1 MSDYQVIVI
10 GSGPAGT
17 AAAGQAA
24 KLGLKTAV
32 IESNRAGGTCLNR
45 GCVPSKNLLHAS
57 GLVADFEREKSHGI
71 IEGSA
76 GVNLPAL
83 FAYKDEV
90 CSKLSGQVEASFKTA
105 HIDLIRGKATLLAG
119 GRVRVEG
126 NILTA
131 DSIILATGS
140 VPAMPPIP
148 GLDLP
153 DVLMSDEV
161 LAGADHLYRSLVII
175 GGGVIGIEFATF
187 YSDLGVN
194 VTIIEGMD
202 RILPAVDKEISQNL
216 TRILKKRGVTVFTK
230 AMVTGVR
237 SAGCGG
243 AAGDP
248 GSASGCPN
256 GQSAGTDTPPGKVSE
271 SDSTGSE
278 RVTVTFSVGGKEQS
292 VACEKVLCAVGRRP
306 NTDGLFDEAIRKD
319 LAMDGRRIQADSHFA
334 TSIPGVYA
342 IGDVSSKIQLAHA
355 ATAQGIAC
363 VNSIAG
369 QPSVYTADAVPACI
383 FTRPEIAVVGLDE
396 QGAKTAGI
404 DVAVGK
410 AVLFSN
416 ARTVIATDERCF
428 IKVLARKD
436 DQRIV
441 GAQFMCERSSEM
453 ISEITEAIVNGLT
466 VSQMLAVIR
475 PHPTFHE
482 ALTDAL
488 RDLAGKLER

>member
-32 IESNRAGGTCLNR
+32 IESDRAGGTCLNR
-45 GCVPSKNLLHAS
+45 GCVPTKNLLHAS
-57 GLVADFEREKSHGI
+57 GLVADFEREKSHGV

-76 GVNLPAL
+76 DVNLPAL

-90 CSKLSGQVEASFKTA
+90 CSKLSGQVEVSFKTA
-105 HIDLIRGKATLLAG
+105 HIDLIHGKAMLLKDG
-119 GRVRVEG
+119 KVRVTVTDGAGADGTAAGEHPDKV
-126 NILTA
+126 LTA
-131 DSIILATGS
+131 DNIILAAGS

-153 DVLMSDEV
+153 DVLTSDEV
-161 LAGADHLYRSLVII
+161 LAGADHLYRTLVII

-194 VTIIEGMD
+194 VTVIEGMD
-202 RILPAVDKEISQNL
+202 RILPTVDKEISQNL
-216 TRILKKRGVTVFTK
+216 TRILKKRGVTIFTK
-230 AMVTGVR
+230 AMVTGV
-237 SAGCGG
+237 SSTE
-243 AAGDP
+243 P
-248 GSASGCPN
+248 G
-256 GQSAGTDTPPGKVSE
+256 
-271 SDSTGSE
+271 STGSE
-278 RVTVTFSVGGKEQS
+278 RVSVTFSVGGKEQS
-292 VACEKVLCAVGRRP
+292 VACEKILCAVGRRP
-306 NTDGLFDEAIRKD
+306 NTEGLFDENVLKD
-319 LAMDGRRIQADSHFA
+319 LAMDGRRIQVDSHFE

-369 QPSVYTADAVPACI
+369 KPSVYTADAVPACI

-396 QGAKTAGI
+396 QGAKAAGI

-453 ISEITEAIVNGLT
+453 ISEVTEAIVNGLT
-466 VSQMLAVIR
+466 VRQMLAVIR

-488 RDLAGKLER
+488 RDLEAKLERQDR